1 MNLTQIIAETGRRVR
16 LGKSPRHKLSNEQ
29 VKEVLELAMEVM
41 REGLHDEGRIEVQGF
56 LVIERITT
64 KVKPSLFNGKRTRGE
79 RTRWVVRVR
88 PPEQA

>member
-1 MNLTQIIAETGRRVR
+1 
-16 LGKSPRHKLSNEQ
+16 
-29 VKEVLELAMEVM
+29 M

-88 PPEQA
+88 EGGG

>member
-16 LGKSPRHKLSNEQ
+16 LGKSPRDKLSNEQ
-29 VKEVLELAMEVM
+29 VKQVLEAAMEVM
-41 REGLHDEGRIEVQGF
+41 REGLHDEGRVEVQGF

-64 KVKPSLFNGKRTRGE
+64 PVKSSLFNGKPTRGE

-88 PPEQA
+88 G